1 MLLYWEK
8 YPARDFLYAPQNV
21 EAEDLGD
28 LVIWRDNF
36 YW

>member
-1 MLLYWEK
+1 MLLYWGK
-8 YPARDFLYAPQNV
+8 CPARDFFYEPQNV
-21 EAEDLGD
+21 EVEDLGD